1 MQVSSLQA
9 THAGMELIDYFNAL
23 NEKRVS
29 WGMPPLDVSIG
40 IASGWVIAGGIGMYG
55 SLHYT
60 VLGDTV
66 IAAQRIQEAANSMH
80 GGTVIISEE
89 THEYLSGARSQFKIG
104 RYGRLQLEEG
114 GQEIGIYEVEGRTER
129 LIDMSDHRKE

>member
-9 THAGMELIDYFNAL
+9 THAGMELLDYIHAL

-29 WGMPPLDVSIG
+29 WGMPPLDVSVG
-40 IASGWVIAGGIGMYG
+40 IASGWVIAGGIGVHG
-55 SLHYT
+55 SLQYT

-66 IAAQRIQEAANSMH
+66 AAAQRLQEAANSVH
-80 GGTVIISEE
+80 GGTVLISEE
-89 THEYLSGARSQFKIG
+89 THEYLSGARSQFKMG
-104 RYGRLQLEEG
+104 RYGRLPLEEG

-129 LIDMSDHRKE
+129 LIDMSDSDKG